1 MDEKFTEKSSAEIV
15 DAVDKEEVKEEIKET
30 EVENTPS
37 MEDYA
42 KEIDNTFVKL
52 AEGDIVEGKV
62 LSVTD
67 TEILVN
73 IGYISDGIVPVQE
86 IIHDEDVSLKD
97 LYKENDIIKAQV
109 TDLHDGE
116 GNVLLSIKKAE
127 QIIVWDELKEAFEN
141 KTTVKVIAK
150 EAVKG
155 GIKCVIKG
163 IRAFMPGS
171 RLSVNY
177 VEDLNEFVGK
187 ELEARV
193 IDLDVE
199 KKNVIL
205 SRKELE
211 KEELEKKKHKLL
223 GGINKNDRMSG
234 VVKRITNFGAFVDIG
249 GIDGLVHIN
258 DLSWKRVKHPSEVV
272 NVGDNVEVYV
282 LDVDKERERISLG
295 LKNVNDDPWLNIKE
309 KYTEGNIYEG
319 TVVRLLS
326 FGAFVM
332 LEGGIEGL
340 VHISEIAD
348 KRIEKPEDVLEIGDK
363 VTVKLLGIDEE
374 GKKIKLSIKEA
385 KDDVNK
391 EEFNK
396 FNDDSEISTSL
407 KDVFKGIMDNFK
419 E

>member
-1 MDEKFTEKSSAEIV
+1 
-15 DAVDKEEVKEEIKET
+15 
-30 EVENTPS
+30 

-42 KEIDNTFVKL
+42 EEIDNTFVKL
-52 AEGDIVEGKV
+52 TEGDIVEGKV

-73 IGYISDGIVPVQE
+73 IGYISDGIVPAQE

-97 LYKENDIIKAQV
+97 LYKENDMIKAQV

-199 KKNVIL
+199 KKNVVL

-223 GGINKNDRMSG
+223 QSIKKNDRMSG

-282 LDVDKERERISLG
+282 LDVDKARERISLG

-332 LEGGIEGL
+332 LDGGIEGL

-363 VTVKLLGIDEE
+363 VTVKLLGIDEK

>member
-1 MDEKFTEKSSAEIV
+1 MDENVTKSPAEIV
-15 DAVDKEEVKEEIKET
+15 DSVDKEEVKEEIKET
-30 EVENTPS
+30 EVEITPS

-42 KEIDNTFVKL
+42 EEIDNTFVKL
-52 AEGDIVEGKV
+52 TEGDIVEGKV

-73 IGYISDGIVPVQE
+73 IGYISDGIVPAQE
-86 IIHDEDVSLKD
+86 IIHDADVSLKE
-97 LYKENDIIKAQV
+97 LYNENDIIKAQV

-127 QIIVWDELKEAFEN
+127 QIIVWDELKDAFEN
-141 KTTVKVIAK
+141 KTTVNVIAK

-163 IRAFMPGS
+163 VRAFMPGS

-187 ELEARV
+187 ELKARV
-193 IDLDVE
+193 IDLDTE
-199 KKNVIL
+199 KKNVVL
-205 SRKELE
+205 SRKEIE
-211 KEELEKKKHKLL
+211 KEELDKKKHKLL
-223 GGINKNDRMSG
+223 QSISKNDRMTG
-234 VVKRITNFGAFVDIG
+234 IVKRITNFGAFVDIG

-272 NVGDNVEVYV
+272 SVGDNVEVYV
-282 LDVDKERERISLG
+282 LDVDKQRERISLG
-295 LKNVNDDPWLNIKE
+295 LKNVNDDPWLKVKE
-309 KYTEGNIYEG
+309 NYTEGNVYEG

-363 VTVKLLGIDEE
+363 VSVKLLGIDEK

-396 FNDDSEISTSL
+396 FNDDSDISTSL

>member
-1 MDEKFTEKSSAEIV
+1 MDEKVTNQSQAENV
-15 DAVDKEEVKEEIKET
+15 EAVENEEVKEIKE
-30 EVENTPS
+30 EVVDNTPS

-42 KEIDNTFVKL
+42 EEIESTFIKL
-52 AEGDIVEGKV
+52 SEGDIVEGKI

-73 IGYISDGIVPVQE
+73 IGYISDGIIPAEE
-86 IIHDEDVSLKD
+86 ILRDSDVSLKE
-97 LYKENDIIKAQV
+97 LYKPDEIIKAKV

-127 QIIVWDELKEAFEN
+127 QIIVWDELKDAFE
-141 KTTVKVIAK
+141 KGTILHVVAK
-150 EAVKG
+150 EVVKG
-155 GIKCVIKG
+155 GIVCNIKG
-163 IRAFMPGS
+163 IRAFMPAS
-171 RLSVNY
+171 RVSVNY
-177 VEDLNEFVGK
+177 VENLNEFIGK
-187 ELEARV
+187 EMTVNV
-193 IDLDVE
+193 IDFDAE
-199 KKNVIL
+199 KNKVVI
-205 SRKELE
+205 SRKEIE
-211 KEELEKKKHKLL
+211 KEELEKKKQELL
-223 GGINKNDRMSG
+223 KNINKNDRLTG
-234 VVKRITNFGAFVDIG
+234 VVKRLTNFGAFVDIG

-282 LDVDKERERISLG
+282 LEVNKEKERISLG
-295 LKNVNDDPWLNIKE
+295 LKNVNDDPWLNVKE
-309 KYTEGNIYEG
+309 KYIEGNVYEG

-363 VTVKLLGIDEE
+363 VTVKLLALDEDN
-374 GKKIKLSIKEA
+374 KKIKLSIKEA

-391 EEFNK
+391 EELNK
-396 FNDDSEISTSL
+396 YNDDSDISTSL
-407 KDVFKGIMDNFK
+407 KDVFKDLMDKF
-419 E
+419 